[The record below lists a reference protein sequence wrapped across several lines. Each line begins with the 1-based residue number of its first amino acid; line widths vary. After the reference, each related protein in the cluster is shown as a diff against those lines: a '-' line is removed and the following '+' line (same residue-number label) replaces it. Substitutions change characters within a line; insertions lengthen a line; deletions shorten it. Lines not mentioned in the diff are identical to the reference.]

1 MTFVKICYNVDID
14 YLLFF
19 CKFVSIIILFQKA
32 LQFKNVAMLC
42 YSRRSLVRMT
52 TKVPPL
58 LGWHICQIIIDC
70 FSHVIIACVLNQ
82 SKEHQLL
89 NDALHSGIS
98 MSLKLIEELK
108 FAPSFQT
115 LMEKDFG
122 VALELICLA
131 TLKRRFVE
139 FQIVFFPS

>member
-1 MTFVKICYNVDID
+1 
-14 YLLFF
+14 
-19 CKFVSIIILFQKA
+19 
-32 LQFKNVAMLC
+32 
-42 YSRRSLVRMT
+42 
-52 TKVPPL
+52 
-58 LGWHICQIIIDC
+58 
-70 FSHVIIACVLNQ
+70 
-82 SKEHQLL
+82 LL

-139 FQIVFFPS
+139 F